1 MSRAVTYCLLA
12 ALMTMIVLA
21 WVSGYEIGKSS
32 VARST
37 KPAAQLKGD
46 TFDPNQLG
54 DNVTKLE
61 RRPTTQKLMAQI
73 DTLQRQ
79 LQDAQRKEA
88 TERRNAFAIRF
99 PDVAKQLMDANIYAS
114 CDVVEEKISISF
126 SHDLSS
132 IERLIWYVGG
142 TRSNARLEYHLS
154 GPSRNQQLG
163 GRVTFSEDPDD
174 MPRRDPVIATR
185 HGTVEECVAMMVAN
199 VNAVREAAER
209 RRQK

>member
-1 MSRAVTYCLLA
+1 MSRAVTNCILA

-21 WVSGYEIGKSS
+21 WVSGYDIGKSS

-37 KPAAQLKGD
+37 EPAAQLQGG
-46 TFDPNQLG
+46 TFELG
-54 DNVTKLE
+54 DKVTKLD
-61 RRPTTQKLMAQI
+61 RRPTVQELMAQV

-142 TRSNARLEYHLS
+142 TRDNARLEYHLS

-174 MPRRDPVIATR
+174 MPRHDPVIATR
-185 HGTVEECVAMMVAN
+185 HGTVEECVAMMVAD
-199 VNAVREAAER
+199 VGEVRETAER
-209 RRQK
+209 RRKK